1 MSPSEKS
8 PTRNKINSTNSEPT
22 PPLTCTP
29 QDTQPEVTS
38 TTNGGVKI
46 PSHAKKM
53 AFFRENTHSADDEGM
68 IDDHE
73 TENLTCNS
81 CNTHPNSAKSKS
93 NQNSKE
99 DSSDTEGEDMIS
111 EAVTENVENIKKHE
125 ILSNGHTNVEENKSA
140 KSVSSKFV

>member
-81 CNTHPNSAKSKS
+81 PKSKS

-125 ILSNGHTNVEENKSA
+125 ILSNGHSNGEENKSA
-140 KSVSSKFV
+140 KCVSYKFV

>member
-29 QDTQPEVTS
+29 QDTQPEFTS
-38 TTNGGVKI
+38 ATNGGVKI
-46 PSHAKKM
+46 PSHFKKM

-68 IDDHE
+68 IDDHD

-81 CNTHPNSAKSKS
+81 CNTHPNSPKSKS
-93 NQNSKE
+93 NKNSKE

-111 EAVTENVENIKKHE
+111 EAVTENVDNNKKHE

-140 KSVSSKFV
+140 KSVSYKFV

>member
-22 PPLTCTP
+22 PPLTCTS
-29 QDTQPEVTS
+29 QDTQPEFTT
-38 TTNGGVKI
+38 TTNGGVKM
-46 PSHAKKM
+46 PPHSKKM

-81 CNTHPNSAKSKS
+81 CNTHPNSPKSKS

-111 EAVTENVENIKKHE
+111 EAVTENVDNNKKHE
-125 ILSNGHTNVEENKSA
+125 ILSNGHTNGEENKSA
-140 KSVSSKFV
+140 KSVSYKFV